1 MHALELKNRH
11 FLNLAGDQRAARDAA
26 LRAAFAKARSAKTR
40 EEVRETFHGHR
51 NGNGN
56 GGDGDGENEGEDD
69 EDAEGLARQFAELLE
84 GWGYDACEEAEE
96 WWVRWGLL
104 KERAS
109 VMGEDAGEE
118 GSHQR
123 PGTVFDVGGVLFAK
137 HTIEHA

>member
-40 EEVRETFHGHR
+40 EEVEGAFHGHG

-56 GGDGDGENEGEDD
+56 GDGDGEDEDD
-69 EDAEGLARQFAELLE
+69 ENAEALARQFAELLE

>member
-40 EEVRETFHGHR
+40 EEVEGAFHGHG

-56 GGDGDGENEGEDD
+56 GDGDGEDEDD
-69 EDAEGLARQFAELLE
+69 ENAEALARQFAELLE

-137 HTIEHA
+137 HTIEHV

>member
-40 EEVRETFHGHR
+40 EEVEGAFHGHG

-56 GGDGDGENEGEDD
+56 GDGDGEDEDD
-69 EDAEGLARQFAELLE
+69 ENAEALARQFAELLE

-109 VMGEDAGEE
+109 VVGEDAGEE
-118 GSHQR
+118 SGHQR

-137 HTIEHA
+137 HTIEHV